1 MPKWD
6 QLNVRI
12 NPKLHKQLIVY
23 CAEKGISKQE
33 VIRRLVVELL
43 KKETFVNGDD
53 EENRMA

>member
-23 CAEKGISKQE
+23 CAEKGISKKQ
-33 VIRRLVVELL
+33 VIEEYLRRLLAGTE
-43 KKETFVNGDD
+43 KDKSPQ
-53 EENRMA
+53 